1 MMKVN
6 FQDFLL
12 FPCLWSSLSF
22 EFFFF
27 FFFYPNLTGVIDED
41 YLSSCWD
48 FWPWKLN
55 LLTLKTIPV
64 PAYHLFTLSRLLNF
78 TLQFVEVLNLN
89 LWTNKLHDLD
99 KLSQSNPF
107 YEICQSESI
116 SETHTYMQKDEIY
129 VRLFYFF
136 IFLFVCFYCLWDLY
150 SFSVVMFIKNVFCS

>member
-136 IFLFVCFYCLWDLY
+136 IFLFVCFYCLWY
-150 SFSVVMFIKNVFCS
+150 GWNGF